1 MAFAAAALTT
11 NGLDRAWSLGP
22 VKVQVM
28 TWSVASADVAGTIT
42 ATGLTTIY
50 QVVMSGGL
58 SLTSAPTYS
67 GNVATLA
74 FADPAATLAGSVL
87 VIGV

>member
-1 MAFAAAALTT
+1 MAFVASTITT

-28 TWSVASADVAGTIT
+28 TWAAASADTSGTIT

-50 QVVMSGGL
+50 QVVVSGGL
-58 SLTSAPTYS
+58 SLSSAPTYS

-74 FADPAATLAGSVL
+74 FTDPAATVVGSVL
-87 VIGV
+87 VLGV